1 MFIIYMFSFIVS
13 MIYIFFVKAE
23 YKNYKCQFIYSE
35 TIWILWVVET
45 DVQEM
50 VKLYSVLLGSIIN
63 QT

>member
-1 MFIIYMFSFIVS
+1 ML
-13 MIYIFFVKAE
+13 
-23 YKNYKCQFIYSE
+23 IYSE
-35 TIWILWVVET
+35 TIWILWIVET